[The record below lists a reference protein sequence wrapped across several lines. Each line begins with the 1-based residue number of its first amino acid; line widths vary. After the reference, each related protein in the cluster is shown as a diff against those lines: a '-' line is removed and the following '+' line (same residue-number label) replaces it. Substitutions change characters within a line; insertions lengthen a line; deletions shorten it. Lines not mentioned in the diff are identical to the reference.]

1 MLYPDTGRR
10 SLVQYLSGSTGEPD
24 GRTENRRMFMDTI
37 GEAVLRSC
45 QPYVRTVFNSVV
57 VLNIMRTTHIVSMDV
72 AHLANISASGQMF
85 NYSLSFLGMK
95 HVILMLWRCS

>member
-45 QPYVRTVFNSVV
+45 QPYVITVFNSVV
-57 VLNIMRTTHIVSMDV
+57 VLNIMRTTHIVSMV
-72 AHLANISASGQMF
+72 LLIWRISVPVG
-85 NYSLSFLGMK
+85 K
-95 HVILMLWRCS
+95 CSITVYHFWG